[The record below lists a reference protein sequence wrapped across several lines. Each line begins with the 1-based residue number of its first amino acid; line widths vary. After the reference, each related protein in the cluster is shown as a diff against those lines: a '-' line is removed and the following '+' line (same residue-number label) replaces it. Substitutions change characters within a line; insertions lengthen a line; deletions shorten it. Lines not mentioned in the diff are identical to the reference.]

1 MSDELYRYYEQELTF
16 FRQMAGEF
24 AEKYPKVAARLQL
37 DAAKETADPHVER
50 LIEAFALL
58 AARVRRKVDDEFPEV
73 VESLLNMLYPHYL
86 RPVPPV
92 AIAQFQFEQQQTHPT
107 EPTVVPVGSVLNSKP
122 SGGVECNFRT
132 VYPVTVWPL
141 KLTGGSLISVAAS
154 QATGAAADA
163 SAVLRIQLETLG
175 SRPLA
180 ALKIPYLRFFLN
192 GDSTQH
198 HYLYELLFTHA
209 TKVQLRARP
218 VVAKA
223 EPVVLGA
230 DCIRPVGFD
239 AD

>member
-37 DAAKETADPHVER
+37 DAAKESADPHVER

-86 RPVPPV
+86 RPVPPM
-92 AIAQFQFEQQQTHPT
+92 AIAQFQFETQQT
-107 EPTVVPVGSVLNSKP
+107 VPP
-122 SGGVECNFRT
+122 SRPRCRPEQSSTRVPPAVWNAAFGP

-141 KLTGGSLISVAAS
+141 KMTGASLISVAAS
-154 QATGAAADA
+154 QATGAPADA
-163 SAVLRIQLETLG
+163 SSVLRIQLETIG
-175 SRPLA
+175 SLPVA
-180 ALKIPYLRFFLN
+180 GLKIPYLRFFLN

-198 HYLYELLFTHA
+198 HLLYELLFVHA
-209 TKVQLRARP
+209 VKIQLRARP
-218 VVAKA
+218 VI
-223 EPVVLGA
+223 G
-230 DCIRPVGFD
+230 
-239 AD
+239 

>member
-86 RPVPPV
+86 RPVPPM
-92 AIAQFQFEQQQTHPT
+92 AIAQFQFETQQTRPT
-107 EPTVVPVGSVLNSKP
+107 EPTIVPAGAVLNSRP

-132 VYPVTVWPL
+132 VYPVTVWPV
-141 KLTGGSLISVAAS
+141 KMNGASLISVAAS
-154 QATGAAADA
+154 QATGAPGDG
-163 SAVLRIQLETLG
+163 SSVLRIQLETIG
-175 SRPLA
+175 SR
-180 ALKIPYLRFFLN
+180 
-192 GDSTQH
+192 H
-198 HYLYELLFTHA
+198 
-209 TKVQLRARP
+209 
-218 VVAKA
+218 VAG
-223 EPVVLGA
+223 L
-230 DCIRPVGFD
+230 
-239 AD
+239 